1 MIKVLFRQ
9 IKNGEISLVPVC
21 YTILGIYTIGAIIL
35 PSNSGAGFRD
45 HFFDDK
51 DD

>member
-21 YTILGIYTIGAIIL
+21 YTIITIIL

-45 HFFDDK
+45 NFFDDK